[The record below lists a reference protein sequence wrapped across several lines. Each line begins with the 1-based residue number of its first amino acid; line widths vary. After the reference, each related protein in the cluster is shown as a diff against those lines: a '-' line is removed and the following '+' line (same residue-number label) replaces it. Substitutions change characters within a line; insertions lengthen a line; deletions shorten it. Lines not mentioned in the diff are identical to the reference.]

1 MAQQIQL
8 RNDSAAAWEAENPVL
23 AQAEV
28 GVNTTTGQ
36 FKIGD
41 GTSTWEELEYYA
53 GGSANV
59 ADFVFLDD
67 GGDGSFMTVTDHDM
81 TIRTLRDEDS
91 VGSDCDINIE
101 AADDVFIRA
110 YGDEVGLYAANELN
124 IRTNN
129 YRGDGTE
136 NEPVNGVPQEW
147 TFRTDGRIEFPD
159 GTIQTT
165 GNIRPAAD
173 FLTWGEGTTHLPDLN
188 THFGWNSNGLW
199 FQNADES
206 DGATSYPVF
215 TDFTIPED
223 SSVVV
228 EFIFDANT
236 ECNNIGV
243 CVYSDGDN
251 PEWDYATNSSRIA
264 AQFDCFDLKLFG
276 RTTSAAGDVGIPES
290 GLYRVRFAYDP
301 TASTNKV
308 TVSYTAQGSD
318 EVIESLSIN
327 EALPAGP
334 YRIGFAAD
342 QDSDTTKTYMTYLSI
357 NVDNDDQDQGDDNYG
372 ADLDTGN
379 SGTTSDT
386 DLVLPVA
393 IKDGEGDDFITFTR
407 TSTGTARIATPQDD
421 LSLRSARDITLFPGS
436 DGDGNV
442 YIGWGDAELTPD
454 ATNRVAT
461 IGDVQAAT
469 GLGDITFD
477 GVKIT
482 GAGTASGDGLG
493 AGTMELV
500 PDADLYANDQY
511 LVIDPTDPNH
521 IHIRAGG
528 EIDESIAKVIIGGE
542 RNHVY
547 VSDSARE
554 VSIRTRPTR
563 IENTYQNLNETSN
576 AEFITSMPVNIEVGY
591 KVNVESTDFE
601 IAAVTLNS
609 PTEGLATVT
618 ATGLSFVT
626 GDTYTFTYDPTYDNF
641 WEFGSNGYL
650 YGPGMGGLLVQ
661 SVANYENDL
670 YVSSDQDVIIQGGNE
685 GGEFLGSATS
695 SDNQIATIGDIRKYY
710 GAFYHTETVEL
721 TSATTAYS
729 VPLNSTAETLG
740 VSVVSNSRITV
751 DNAGVYNI
759 QFSLQLDKTDGGDD
773 LVNVWLSKNNANV
786 AWSNT
791 QFEVVG
797 GGGKYVA
804 ALNFVLTLA
813 ANDYVELKVQSPD
826 THMRIV
832 ASGTQTTP
840 DRPAVPSSIVT
851 VTQVS

>member
-1 MAQQIQL
+1 MTNPFIE
-8 RNDSAAAWEAENPVL
+8 SAGQDVTIEIS
-23 AQAEV
+23 EV
-28 GVNTTTGQ
+28 GPQGAQGPTGPT
-36 FKIGD
+36 GPA
-41 GTSTWEELEYYA
+41 GT
-53 GGSANV
+53 GSADI
-59 ADFVFLDD
+59 ADFEFIDD

-91 VGSDCDINIE
+91 AGSDCDINIE

-110 YGDEVGLYAANELN
+110 NGDDVSIAAKDEVRISSNDDNEGSS
-124 IRTNN
+124 
-129 YRGDGTE
+129 Y
-136 NEPVNGVPQEW
+136 EW
-147 TFRTDGRIEFPD
+147 TFRPDGRLKFPD
-159 GTIQTT
+159 GTLQTT
-165 GNIRPAAD
+165 GNIRPAAY
-173 FLTWGEGTTHLPDLN
+173 FLTWKEGTSHLPDLN
-188 THFGWNSNGLW
+188 THFGWNSDGLW

-206 DGATSYPVF
+206 DEATSYPVF

-276 RTTSAAGDVGIPES
+276 RTTSAAGDVNIPES

-301 TASTNKV
+301 TASTDKV
-308 TVSYTAQGSD
+308 TVSYTVQGSQ
-318 EVIESLSIN
+318 EVIESISIN

-342 QDSDTTKTYMTYLSI
+342 QDSDTTKTYMTYMSI
-357 NVDNDDQDQGDDNYG
+357 NVNDGDDNYG
-372 ADLDTGN
+372 AELDTEN
-379 SGTTSDT
+379 SGTISDT

-393 IKDGEGDDFITFTR
+393 IKDGDGDDFITFTR
-407 TSTGTARIATPQDD
+407 TSNNTARIATPQDD
-421 LSLRSARDITLFPGS
+421 LSLRSARDITLFAGS
-436 DGDGNV
+436 EGPGNV
-442 YIGWGDAELTPD
+442 YIGWGDATSTPD

-461 IGDVQAAT
+461 IADVTAAT
-469 GLGDITFD
+469 GLGDITFN
-477 GVKIT
+477 GVQIV
-482 GAGTASGDGLG
+482 GGGTASSDGLG
-493 AGTMELV
+493 NGTIRLV
-500 PDADLYANDQY
+500 PDADQSENDQF
-511 LVIDPTDPNH
+511 LVIEPTQPGIQGAPGH
-521 IHIRAGG
+521 IHLRAGG
-528 EIDESIAKVIIGGE
+528 TIDESDADLILGGE
-542 RNHVY
+542 RNSVVVSDAEKEIKVSTAYRSKLYFTNLNSNSDTEFIVSETANILVGDAVY
-547 VSDSARE
+547 VGNSG
-554 VSIRTRPTR
+554 
-563 IENTYQNLNETSN
+563 
-576 AEFITSMPVNIEVGY
+576 EFYIV
-591 KVNVESTDFE
+591 D
-601 IAAVTLNS
+601 AVTFDG
-609 PTEGLATVT
+609 GLATVT
-618 ATGLSFVT
+618 ANGASF
-626 GDTYTFTYDPTYDNF
+626 GAGAQYLFTREESYNNG
-641 WEFGSNGYL
+641 WAFGSDGVFS
-650 YGPGMGGLLVQ
+650 GPYMGGVVVPALIGTQ
-661 SVANYENDL
+661 TNDL
-670 YVSSDQDVIIQGGNE
+670 YIHSPNDDIIIESSGGDIILNAD
-685 GGEFLGSATS
+685 GGEFLGDPNS

-759 QFSLQLDKTDGGDD
+759 QFSLQLDKTDAGHD

-797 GGGKYVA
+797 GSGKYVA
-804 ALNFVLTLA
+804 ALNFVITLA

-840 DRPAVPSSIVT
+840 DRPAIPSSIVT
-851 VTQVS
+851 ITQVS